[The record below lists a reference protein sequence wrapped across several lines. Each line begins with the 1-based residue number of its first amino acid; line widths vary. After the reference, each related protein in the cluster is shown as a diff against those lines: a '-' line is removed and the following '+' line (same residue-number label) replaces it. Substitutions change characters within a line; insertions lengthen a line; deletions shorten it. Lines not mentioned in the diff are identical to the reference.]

1 MNARMGSPETP
12 APLLHATPG
21 FAADGTGGCPMRE
34 VLNRI
39 GDTWSL
45 LVVINL
51 QEGPVRFN
59 ALRRS
64 IEGISQR
71 MLTVTLRSLE
81 RDGLVAR
88 TVKPTT
94 PPEVDYALTDL
105 GRSIAGPIDALGA
118 WAHDNRDR
126 MRAARI
132 AFDAAANGAN
142 ANGANT

>member
-1 MNARMGSPETP
+1 
-12 APLLHATPG
+12 
-21 FAADGTGGCPMRE
+21 MRE
-34 VLNRI
+34 VLDRV

-51 QEGPVRFN
+51 QERPVRFN
-59 ALRRS
+59 ALRRA

-94 PPEVDYALTDL
+94 PPEVEYALTEL
-105 GRSIAGPIDALGA
+105 GHSIAGPIGALGA
-118 WAHDNRDR
+118 WAAENRER
-126 MRAARI
+126 MRAARA
-132 AFDAAANGAN
+132 AFDAAAA
-142 ANGANT
+142 